1 MSKFPNEYWL
11 SQIRGLEEAGK
22 FDDTGM
28 CPVCG
33 VQIAGDTA
41 QETFLAQEAHANSHN
56 SLKIILS
63 AYEVLDKNVKSHG
76 NSGRVNV
83 PVSWVGKRVKVVLL
97 EPL

>member
-1 MSKFPNEYWL
+1 MDNEYWL
-11 SQIRGLEEAGK
+11 SKIRELEEAGK
-22 FDDTGM
+22 FDDMGT
-28 CPVCG
+28 CSICG

-41 QETFLAQEAHANSHN
+41 EQTYKAQDAHANSHK
-56 SLKIILS
+56 SLKIILT
-63 AYEVLDKNVKSHG
+63 AYEVLDKHVKSHG